1 MTISQSLETFHG
13 LPVRDFKEPGD
24 ISDLT
29 AVAPRVRSEYD
40 DKQTLTDYLAL
51 LLAEPGAN
59 DIRALVLGLWTVN
72 GEAVDATPDKTIA
85 YLVANRQRLPNLEAL
100 FVGDITFD
108 EFEISWIH
116 NGDMSA
122 LWSAFPK
129 LTEFGVRGGQG
140 LSLGKVSHNALKKL
154 VVETGGLPG
163 AVTRQALESNA
174 PIEHLELWLG
184 VEDYGLST
192 TIDDLTE
199 LLEGRLFPGLKT
211 LALRNSDFADDIAER
226 IAVSELLDRIEHLDL
241 SLGTLQD
248 RGAEALIASGRLGHL
263 KSLNIEHHYL
273 SPAVQARLAAATPN
287 LIADAP
293 ETPDDW
299 DGEPHYYVS
308 VAE

>member
-13 LPVRDFKEPGD
+13 LPVKDFKKPGD
-24 ISDLT
+24 ISDLA

-40 DKQTLTDYLAL
+40 DKQTLIDYLAL
-51 LLAEPGAN
+51 LLAEPGASE
-59 DIRALVLGLWTVN
+59 IRALVLGMWTKD
-72 GEAVDATPDKTIA
+72 GEVVDATPDTTIA
-85 YLVANRQRLPNLEAL
+85 WLVANRQRLPNLEAL
-100 FVGDITFD
+100 FVGDITYD
-108 EFEISWIH
+108 EFEISWIN

-122 LWSAFPK
+122 LWAAFPK
-129 LTEFGVRGGQG
+129 LSEFGVRGGQG
-140 LSLGKVSHNALKKL
+140 LSLGKISHNALRKL

-163 AVTRQALESNA
+163 SVARQALEANA

-192 TIDDLTE
+192 TIEDLTE
-199 LLEGRLFPGLKT
+199 LLEGRLFPELKT
-211 LALRNSDFADDIAER
+211 LALRNSDMAEDIASHL
-226 IAVSELLDRIEHLDL
+226 AVTELLERIEHLDL
-241 SLGTLQD
+241 SLGTLRD

-273 SPAVQARLAAATPN
+273 SPAVQAKLAAATPN